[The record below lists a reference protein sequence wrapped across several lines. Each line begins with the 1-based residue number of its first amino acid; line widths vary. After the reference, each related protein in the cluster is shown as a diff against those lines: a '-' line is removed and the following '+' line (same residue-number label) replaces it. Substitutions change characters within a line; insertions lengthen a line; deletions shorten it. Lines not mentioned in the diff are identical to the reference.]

1 MAATERIAATD
12 PESRIPVGLM
22 TAATH
27 RRLVDPFCFCLGCLA
42 LSAFD
47 NRNGWIYFLGSILG
61 PTLVAA
67 YFMIKP
73 FNPYRT
79 PAARF
84 SGMTDRDER
93 DPECKRLRLFMASA
107 AARGLLIKVAIKLSI
122 MFVFAMLIIAAV
134 QSKPL
139 SWTLYGDETKWFPLL
154 ILTCSAVMIPIYVN
168 SLLLACL
175 QNRSPVEPLQ
185 TIGPSFRRHSAKP

>member
-1 MAATERIAATD
+1 VGAIEPIGSTEL
-12 PESRIPVGLM
+12 ESRIPVGLM

-27 RRLVDPFCFCLGCLA
+27 RVLVDSFCFCLGCLA

-61 PTLVAA
+61 PALAAA
-67 YFMIKP
+67 YFMLKP

-79 PAARF
+79 PAAKF

-107 AARGLLIKVAIKLSI
+107 AARGLLIKVAIKLSVI
-122 MFVFAMLIIAAV
+122 FVLAMLVIAAV

-139 SWTLYGDETKWFPLL
+139 VWTLHGDEIKWFPLL
-154 ILTCSAVMIPIYVN
+154 ILMCSAVMIPIYVN
-168 SLLLACL
+168 SLVLWCL
-175 QNRSPVEPLQ
+175 QNW
-185 TIGPSFRRHSAKP
+185 SAETRQMKD